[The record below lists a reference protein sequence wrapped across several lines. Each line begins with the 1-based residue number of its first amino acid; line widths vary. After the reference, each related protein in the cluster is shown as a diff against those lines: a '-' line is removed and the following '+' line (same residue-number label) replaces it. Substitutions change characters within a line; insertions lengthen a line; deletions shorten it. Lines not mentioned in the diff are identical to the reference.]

1 MILIGES
8 INIMSKTIGPAIKDR
23 DPKPIQEMA
32 LAQVEGGADML
43 DLNLGPARKAGDEM
57 MAWLVNTVQE
67 VTDLP
72 LSLDTTNPVAM
83 EAGLKLVKQKALI
96 NSASAQPERI
106 EVMLPLAK
114 KYDANVICLLLS
126 NEGIPRTVDER
137 ATVAMDILMPAAE
150 LGLANEALWI
160 DPLILPASADQRQ
173 VAEAIEFMG
182 ILPGLADPPVKSTC
196 GLSNSS
202 NGSPEKLRTVIN
214 QALYIIMADLGMTSA
229 IVNTLEKEFM
239 AVVRGMDEAGNDK
252 EKYLASL
259 SDEKRTQMEKT
270 FKILRN
276 EVIYSHSWLEL

>member
-23 DPKPIQEMA
+23 DPRPVQEMA
-32 LAQVEGGADML
+32 LAQVEGGANML

-137 ATVAMDILMPAAE
+137 ATAAMYILMPAAE
-150 LGLANEALWI
+150 LGLPNEALWI
-160 DPLILPASADQRQ
+160 DPLIFPASADQQQ

-270 FKILRN
+270 FKVLRN

>member
-23 DPKPIQEMA
+23 DPKPVQEMA

-160 DPLILPASADQRQ
+160 DPLILPASADQQQ